1 MPSNFTRQFIVGFI
15 SLMSDKIVNWF
26 YANKVQY
33 LNIILFQI
41 SEFVID
47 TEIFFFS
54 LKIFLR
60 Q

>member
-1 MPSNFTRQFIVGFI
+1 
-15 SLMSDKIVNWF
+15 MSDKIVNWF

-47 TEIFFFS
+47 TEIFFFIENFPQTIM
-54 LKIFLR
+54 LHQK
-60 Q
+60 